1 MKNIS
6 APIVL
11 RRLNTIGYK
20 EAPNEPARRFAQW
33 SFLYLISGEVLT
45 HTGRDSVLCASHDVL
60 LVPPGTEF
68 RVLWYKDSVG
78 YFGGFEE
85 SFLLGRTLPLLRAT
99 VPVKIKISYSDEIFT
114 DELMDSIIRHIQEPE
129 LAAASIDLLL
139 RILHA
144 GSSDGS
150 TICRVFLDDVFC
162 GAPVI
167 GGPSDFA
174 ARQGISE
181 ADLNREVKEETG
193 LVLTSYKARG
203 IVTFCYKDVVEYMHL
218 YTADQYEGEL
228 SVCNEGELSWIDKD
242 KVMDLN
248 IWEGDR
254 IFLKLL
260 LEDAGYFSLKLV
272 YDDEGRLIDKHLVI
286 N

>member
-45 HTGRDSVLCASHDVL
+45 HTGSDSVLCASHDVL

-99 VPVKIKISYSDEIFT
+99 APVKI
-114 DELMDSIIRHIQEPE
+114 
-129 LAAASIDLLL
+129 
-139 RILHA
+139 
-144 GSSDGS
+144 GSP
-150 TICRVFLDDVFC
+150 I
-162 GAPVI
+162 PM
-167 GGPSDFA
+167 
-174 ARQGISE
+174 
-181 ADLNREVKEETG
+181 K
-193 LVLTSYKARG
+193 
-203 IVTFCYKDVVEYMHL
+203 
-218 YTADQYEGEL
+218 
-228 SVCNEGELSWIDKD
+228 
-242 KVMDLN
+242 
-248 IWEGDR
+248 
-254 IFLKLL
+254 
-260 LEDAGYFSLKLV
+260 SLPT
-272 YDDEGRLIDKHLVI
+272 

>member
-45 HTGRDSVLCASHDVL
+45 HTGSDSVLCASHDVL

-85 SFLLGRTLPLLRAT
+85 SSLLGRTLPLLRAT
-99 VPVKIKISYSDEIFT
+99 VPVKVRIPYSDEIFA
-114 DELMDSIIRHIQEPE
+114 DELMEYLSRHLQEPE
-129 LAAASIDLLL
+129 LAASSLDLLL
-139 RILHA
+139 RILRT
-144 GSSDGS
+144 GSSEGS
-150 TICRVFLDDVFC
+150 SICRVFLDDVFC
-162 GAPVI
+162 GAPVLD
-167 GGPSDFA
+167 GPSDFA

-193 LVLTSYKARG
+193 RTAGEWIAISRLSLAKLYLKDPSLSMAEVSEKTGIEDQSYFARFFKKHEG
-203 IVTFCYKDVVEYMHL
+203 VTPS
-218 YTADQYEGEL
+218 QYR
-228 SVCNEGELSWIDKD
+228 NDI
-242 KVMDLN
+242 
-248 IWEGDR
+248 
-254 IFLKLL
+254 LKK
-260 LEDAGYFSLKLV
+260 S
-272 YDDEGRLIDKHLVI
+272 
-286 N
+286 